1 MDTPTEQN
9 PPIPKMKFTPG
20 DYMFLGFMVFV
31 LIAVVWVG
39 IVAHEEAA
47 KTEQSK
53 RNGEVLVAWLTEAG
67 TKRFEPDFVHGPCAG
82 GLKPPEHAQPV
93 TIALAP
99 EAASSIQVTP
109 LPQAASGPSSQ
120 EPDKANLSESVD
132 SSESNAKAK
141 EEAKGPNT
149 WGGCIEHI
157 FALKEFKEF
166 LNPFF
171 GEPPKFVAAC
181 VPTDASL
188 TGALVIEKMVA
199 TAPGSSVPYIASQL
213 VDADT
218 IEAKLQLRI
227 SICDKGSYAIKI
239 AEFEF

>member
-1 MDTPTEQN
+1 MDTPPEQN

-20 DYMFLGFMVFV
+20 DYMFLGFMVLV

-39 IVAHEEAA
+39 ILAHEEAT
-47 KTEQSK
+47 KTEESK
-53 RNGEVLVAWLTEAG
+53 HNGELLVAWLTEAG
-67 TKRFEPDFVHGPCAG
+67 TKRFEPDFAHGPCAG
-82 GLKPPEHAQPV
+82 GPKAPEHAQSVALATAPEAPASA
-93 TIALAP
+93 ALAP
-99 EAASSIQVTP
+99 LTVAAGAPAKEDAAKAPAMAGSEAAEAV
-109 LPQAASGPSSQ
+109 AG
-120 EPDKANLSESVD
+120 
-132 SSESNAKAK
+132 AKD
-141 EEAKGPNT
+141 EAKGPNT

-166 LNPFF
+166 KNPFF
-171 GEPPKFVAAC
+171 DEAPKFAAAC

-188 TGALVIEKMVA
+188 TGAFVIEKMVA
-199 TAPGSSVPYIASQL
+199 TAPGSAVPYIASQF

-218 IEAKLQLRI
+218 IEAKMQLRI